1 MSLMLRT
8 LPAQSGTDMAPLPS
22 VGLTH
27 SAPWPGGFGVLL
39 RFSSLVKR
47 SVSHLKIPALS
58 KDARGSI
65 DPPGSFTHVRRLYL
79 LTKVVL
85 TYLSIFFLSPL
96 SLQSL
101 HPPSL
106 SLLSVRPARRI
117 VSLTLYRRA
126 RILVL
131 SRAQAF
137 STGPAGRTSLKTD
150 ADGSQLAGSH
160 VAHVRFS
167 GNETSTL
174 SKSHHNLVPRKVRT
188 SFGDCGHGTLLTK
201 LLAMLTKI
209 VLFLALAASEAFT
222 ALPTLR
228 SPTSQL
234 ASSPQM
240 MFGFGGGGNKGGGVR
255 NLTHSCSV

>member
-1 MSLMLRT
+1 MPHTTPAAYCTIRVVSGKGLGGREGGGRMSLMLRT

-126 RILVL
+126 RIFVL

-137 STGPAGRTSLKTD
+137 STGPDGQVSRRMRMGRSSQGRTSHM
-150 ADGSQLAGSH
+150 SVSP
-160 VAHVRFS
+160 V
-167 GNETSTL
+167 
-174 SKSHHNLVPRKVRT
+174 
-188 SFGDCGHGTLLTK
+188 TK
-201 LLAMLTKI
+201 PA
-209 VLFLALAASEAFT
+209 LFPNHT
-222 ALPTLR
+222 T
-228 SPTSQL
+228 T
-234 ASSPQM
+234 
-240 MFGFGGGGNKGGGVR
+240 
-255 NLTHSCSV
+255 

>member
-1 MSLMLRT
+1 MPHTTPAAYCTIRVVSGKGLGGREGGGRMSLMLRT

-96 SLQSL
+96 SLPLSRVSTL
-101 HPPSL
+101 PL
-106 SLLSVRPARRI
+106 SLCCPSVQHDESSR
-117 VSLTLYRRA
+117 SLCIEGRE
-126 RILVL
+126 
-131 SRAQAF
+131 F
-137 STGPAGRTSLKTD
+137 SS
-150 ADGSQLAGSH
+150 
-160 VAHVRFS
+160 
-167 GNETSTL
+167 
-174 SKSHHNLVPRKVRT
+174 
-188 SFGDCGHGTLLTK
+188 
-201 LLAMLTKI
+201 
-209 VLFLALAASEAFT
+209 
-222 ALPTLR
+222 
-228 SPTSQL
+228 
-234 ASSPQM
+234 
-240 MFGFGGGGNKGGGVR
+240 
-255 NLTHSCSV
+255 